1 MDFEKMELDELKN
14 YAKSIGL
21 TVGNI
26 GKEKLIAKLKE
37 KELTENN
44 DTSENVEQKVTTE
57 ATDDTLVE
65 QDTSTVKSNNDLLSS
80 IASAI
85 WW

>member
-26 GKEKLIAKLKE
+26 GKEKLIAKIKE
-37 KELTENN
+37 KESTENN

-57 ATDDTLVE
+57 AYR
-65 QDTSTVKSNNDLLSS
+65 
-80 IASAI
+80 
-85 WW
+85 

>member
-26 GKEKLIAKLKE
+26 GKEKLI
-37 KELTENN
+37 
-44 DTSENVEQKVTTE
+44 S
-57 ATDDTLVE
+57 
-65 QDTSTVKSNNDLLSS
+65 
-80 IASAI
+80 
-85 WW
+85 